1 MRKKMKNKA
10 KSSSVENYIDG
21 LITKSI
27 GGIYYVEAPNGLY
40 SCKARGV
47 FRKRGTTPLVGD
59 RVTIDVIAE
68 YEGVIVKVHERK
80 NKLVRPPLANLDQLI
95 LVVSTCEP
103 LPNLLVLDKLI
114 AIAEHKGIEPI
125 IVITKIDLD
134 EHEPLEDIYSAA
146 GFDVYV
152 SDNIKGDNVAEI
164 TALLEGKV
172 SGFAGNTGVGKS
184 SLLNA
189 IDGTLSIE
197 TGEISRKLGR
207 GRHTTRHAELYKLDN
222 GGYIADTP
230 GFSALETGRYDVIL
244 KHEIEDCFREFEP
257 YLGQCKFR
265 DCAHINAKDCA
276 IQDAVANGEIGKT
289 RYENYVV
296 MYGEAE
302 QIKEWEL

>member
-1 MRKKMKNKA
+1 MN
-10 KSSSVENYIDG
+10 G

-59 RVTIDVIAE
+59 RVEIDVTDE
-68 YEGVIVKVHERK
+68 FEGVITKVHERK
-80 NKLVRPPLANLDQLI
+80 NELVRPPLANLDQLI

-103 LPNLLVLDKLI
+103 IPNLLILDKLI

-134 EHEPLEDIYSAA
+134 EHEPLQDIYSSA
-146 GFDVYV
+146 GFDVYI
-152 SDNIKGDNVAEI
+152 SDNIKGDNVDGI
-164 TALLEGKV
+164 TALLEGKI

-197 TGEISRKLGR
+197 TGEISKKLGR

-230 GFSALETGRYDVIL
+230 GFSALETGRYDIIL
-244 KHEIEDCFREFEP
+244 KDDLEHCFREFAP

-265 DCAHINAKDCA
+265 DCAHIKAKSCA
-276 IQDAVANGEIGKT
+276 IQDAVEKGEIEKT
-289 RYENYVV
+289 RYESYVL
-296 MYGEAE
+296 MYGEAQ